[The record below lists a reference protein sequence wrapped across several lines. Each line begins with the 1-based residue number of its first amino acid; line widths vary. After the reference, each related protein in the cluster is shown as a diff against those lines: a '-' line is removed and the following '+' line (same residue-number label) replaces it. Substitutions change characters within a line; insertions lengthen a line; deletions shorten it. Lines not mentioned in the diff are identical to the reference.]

1 MRSRG
6 ILLVTIVLAV
16 LLVGAAVVYGY
27 DESRRDQIA
36 QGVRVGG
43 VAVGGLDA
51 DAARARL
58 QERVVAPLRRPVVV
72 RAGDRRF
79 TLTARESRLQVNV
92 GDLVNQA
99 LTASREGN
107 LLSRT
112 WRSVTGAEVRAAL
125 EPRVDYSRAAV
136 QRLVDRVRLRTARK
150 PRDAEVE
157 ITTTSVSLTKGRT
170 GRTIDAK
177 ALKRRV
183 EAALLDGTADRS
195 LRAKLEVVQP
205 AVTTAE
211 VRRRHPV
218 VVTVDRSAYTLRLFR
233 DLELTKTYRIAV
245 GQAGLETPAGRYAI
259 QNMAVNPAWHVPQSD
274 WAGDLAGTIVPPGPE
289 NPIKARWMGIYDGA
303 GIHGTD
309 ARDSI
314 GTNASH
320 GCIRMLVEDVEELY
334 EQVDVG
340 TPVLIV

>member
-6 ILLVTIVLAV
+6 ILLVTVTLAV

-36 QGVRVGG
+36 RGVSIAG
-43 VAVGGLDA
+43 VPVGGLDS
-51 DAARARL
+51 DEARVRL
-58 QERVVAPLRRPVVV
+58 QERVVAPLRRSVVV

-79 TLTARESRLQVNV
+79 RLTAREARLEVNV
-92 GDLVNQA
+92 GDLVTQA
-99 LTASREGN
+99 LAVSRDGN
-107 LLSRT
+107 LLTRT
-112 WRSVTGAEVRAAL
+112 WRSVTGGEVDRSLA
-125 EPRVDYSRAAV
+125 PRVTYSRAAV
-136 QRLVDRVRLRTARK
+136 QRLVDRVRLRSEREARNA
-150 PRDAEVE
+150 DVE
-157 ITTTSVSLTKGRT
+157 ITLTSVRLTKGRT

-183 EAALLDGTADRS
+183 EAVLLDGTAERS

-205 AVTTAE
+205 EVTTAE
-211 VRRRHPV
+211 VRRRHPS
-218 VVTVDRSAYTLRLFR
+218 VVTVDRSGYTLRLFR
-233 DLELTKTYRIAV
+233 DLELVKTYRIAV
-245 GQAGLETPAGRYAI
+245 GQAGLETPAGRYEI
-259 QNMAVNPAWHVPQSD
+259 QNMAVDPAWHVPNSD
-274 WAGDLAGTIVPPGPE
+274 WAGELAGQIIPPGPE

-340 TPVLIV
+340 TPVLIA